1 MSKRYSLLSLLLA
14 GATILSGCGGSDSST
29 SFGGTVVAPTSN
41 TPQGG
46 QSTTFKVFVP
56 PAGGNVDLPN
66 VNGLTGFMTF
76 APGATEGTQLTLTL
90 STTPPPGISGN
101 GFFYLLFNT
110 SKPLELSLLKEL
122 RITEAA
128 AVNTRVAA
136 QEVRPRAI
144 AGDAE
149 LYNAQLYS
157 YAGGSA
163 NYLETLNGNY
173 NQTSSH
179 ASFTQPPSRVLDP
192 ETPYLFEGNAV
203 QQDTIPVTIT
213 NNSGISPAYITIVG
227 QNPLK
232 LPSGKD
238 DPNFY
243 HVTADGKMQAYAGDD
258 RTSYNPL
265 NRQVGWTDRYNIPIG
280 AGNTTL
286 NLPPVF
292 AARMY
297 VTLGRKMQIQ
307 INDYIPPPP
316 PALTPVPAPRFL
328 AAQPN
333 LWGTDADDPNYRT
346 LCDWLEF
353 DYKVNVDTNTAGI
366 GINKSDV
373 DQFGFGLQFTLDG
386 VTNGKQRRG
395 TNDGAR
401 EAIFSTLQA
410 DPNFQK
416 LIIAGP
422 AKGKKEDGSEFD
434 IDLPI
439 RASAPVHAVEN
450 LALNRP
456 FPQYPNMAVD
466 YFDQYLTDVYARYL
480 GEQLKCYTSA
490 FGIWYGQTNGNN
502 QLVFTCVDAN
512 GAPRAGFDK
521 IYVRKPSTAEAF
533 EPTPLI
539 TSGGITYQPVP
550 NGPFVPVPQPQA
562 GDKVPGPGDD
572 PKLFT
577 KFAAGEIISAM
588 SAAMNRTTLLHEP
601 LLTRDYVNHPA
612 DRTLFYK
619 KDATTPRI
627 NVYAKTIHDNALLS
641 ADAPGPPASN
651 GGGAAYAFG
660 FDDNSNQSSFVAE
673 IQKPTGL
680 EVVIPKFTP

>member
-1 MSKRYSLLSLLLA
+1 MLKNYTLLSLLLA
-14 GATILSGCGGSDSST
+14 GATILSGCGGSDSSG
-29 SFGGTVVAPTSN
+29 SFGGTAGTTNSN
-41 TPQGG
+41 TAQGG
-46 QSTTFKVFVP
+46 QSTTFKVLVP
-56 PAGGNVDLPN
+56 PRGGNVDLPT

-90 STTPPPGISGN
+90 STTPPAGVPAD
-101 GFFYLLFNT
+101 GFFYLLFDT

-122 RITEAA
+122 RITES
-128 AVNTRVAA
+128 AVNSRVAR
-136 QEVRPRAI
+136 EVQPRVI
-144 AGDAE
+144 APDAE
-149 LYNAQLYS
+149 LYQADLYG
-157 YAGGSA
+157 YEAGTAS
-163 NYLETLNGNY
+163 YLETLNGSYDN
-173 NQTSSH
+173 TTAL
-179 ASFTQPPSRVLDP
+179 ASFTQSPARQLNPGTTYVIQGKS
-192 ETPYLFEGNAV
+192 V

-213 NNSGISPAYITIVG
+213 NNSGISPAYVTIVG
-227 QNPLK
+227 QNPQL
-232 LPSGKD
+232 LPSGKP

-243 HVTADGKMQAYAGDD
+243 RVTADGKIEAYEGED

-265 NRQVGWTDRYNIPIG
+265 NHQVGWTDRYSIPIG

-286 NLPPVF
+286 NLPPVA

-307 INDYIPPPP
+307 INDYIPPLP
-316 PALTPVPAPRFL
+316 PAQPPVPAPSFL

-333 LWGTDADDPNYRT
+333 LWGAEADDPNYRT

-366 GINKSDV
+366 GINKSEV
-373 DQFGFGLQFTLDG
+373 DQFGFGIEFTLDG
-386 VTNGKQRRG
+386 VTHQSQRRG
-395 TNDGAR
+395 TKDGVR
-401 EAIFSTLQA
+401 GAIFSAFQA
-410 DPNFQK
+410 DPAFQK

-422 AKGKKEDGSEFD
+422 AKKIDENGVESD
-434 IDLPI
+434 INLPL

-456 FPQYPNMAVD
+456 FPQYPNFAVD
-466 YFDQYLTDVYARYL
+466 YFDQYLTDVYSHYL
-480 GEQLKCYTSA
+480 GDQLKTYTSA
-490 FGIWYGQTNGNN
+490 FGIWYGQTNANN

-512 GAPRAGFDK
+512 GVPRAGFDK
-521 IYVRKPSTAEAF
+521 IYVRKPTTAEAF
-533 EPTPLI
+533 EPTALI
-539 TSGGITYQPVP
+539 TSGGITYQPEP

-601 LLTRDYVNHPA
+601 LLTRDYINHPA

-619 KDATTPRI
+619 KDANTNRI
-627 NVYAKTIHDNALLS
+627 NVYAKTIHDNALPS
-641 ADAPGPPASN
+641 DDAPGPPTSN

-673 IQKPTGL
+673 IQKPTAL
-680 EVVIPKFTP
+680 QVVIPKFTP